1 MPNIHLWAFERGT
14 LWVREA
20 NGNDALSVQPKVQA
34 ILGEA
39 HPEAAETADA
49 LARAMGASDV
59 ATVIERF
66 SEGRRCFVAQVNGA
80 IASYAWVSRGVERI
94 GELERSFRMG
104 PEEAYIWDCAT
115 LPPYR
120 SQRLYCALLSH
131 LASHLFRDGITRLWI
146 GASAS
151 NSYSIRGFATAG
163 FQHVLDLTYLRVLG
177 IHHLWIR
184 PDSAISAALVKRARV
199 AMSA

>member
-1 MPNIHLWAFERGT
+1 MPDIHPWAFERGT
-14 LWVREA
+14 LWVRES
-20 NGNDALSVQPKVQA
+20 GGDGTISVLPKVRA

-39 HPEAAETADA
+39 HPEGADV
-49 LARAMGASDV
+49 LARAMGMSDV

-66 SEGRRCFVAQVNGA
+66 GGGRRCFVAQVNGA

-94 GELERSFRMG
+94 GELERSFRLSL
-104 PEEAYIWDCAT
+104 EEAYIWDCAT

-120 SQRLYCALLSH
+120 SQRLYCALLSF
-131 LASHLFRDGITRLWI
+131 LATYLFREGITRLWI

-151 NSYSIRGFATAG
+151 NLYSIRGFATAG

-177 IHHLWIR
+177 IRQLWIR
-184 PDSAISAALVKRARV
+184 PSGDIPPGTLARARV
-199 AMSA
+199 ALSV

>member
-20 NGNDALSVQPKVQA
+20 NGNDALSVQPNVRA

-39 HPEAAETADA
+39 HPEAADA
-49 LARAMGASDV
+49 LARAMGASGV

-94 GELERSFRMG
+94 GELERSFRMA